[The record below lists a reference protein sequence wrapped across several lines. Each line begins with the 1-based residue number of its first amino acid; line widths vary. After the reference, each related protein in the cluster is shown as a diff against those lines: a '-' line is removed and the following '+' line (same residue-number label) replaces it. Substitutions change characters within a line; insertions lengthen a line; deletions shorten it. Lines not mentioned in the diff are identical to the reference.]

1 MARLRVLRA
10 GSLRSHRSFIPGG
23 GPASS
28 CSDVLAL
35 RAADY
40 GTRGSG
46 ASCVYGLAG
55 AGRVVAALGE
65 HRCARSRAF
74 AWRVRRCARSRTWGA
89 CGAPLRPRFGL
100 ICLEPISVH
109 PPCCVKRVHERH
121 ESPFFGQILTL
132 VYTFWVRRCVGSN
145 LSLVAEKSPSRV
157 TGTGYERLWL
167 RGGFGAP
174 LHAAV
179 RCGRSRGHACF
190 AGKRSAFPQFRT
202 FTGFEFLIRCRKK
215 PASQRNAGLAFTM
228 AEREGF
234 EPSRRSRAQ
243 RFSRPPHST
252 ALPSLRGR

>member
-1 MARLRVLRA
+1 M
-10 GSLRSHRSFIPGG
+10 
-23 GPASS
+23 SS
-28 CSDVLAL
+28 RCAL
-35 RAADY
+35 RI
-40 GTRGSG
+40 TEQEK
-46 ASCVYGLAG
+46 AG
-55 AGRVVAALGE
+55 PPAFTALLGRERVVAALGE

-74 AWRVRRCARSRTWGA
+74 AWRVRRCTRSRAFAWRVRRTA
-89 CGAPLRPRFGL
+89 SPALRAYMPRAH
-100 ICLEPISVH
+100 INA

-132 VYTFWVRRCVGSN
+132 VYTFLGEALCGFESLARCRKKPEPGDWHGLRASM
-145 LSLVAEKSPSRV
+145 AER
-157 TGTGYERLWL
+157 
-167 RGGFGAP
+167 GFGAP

-179 RCGRSRGHACF
+179 RCGRSHGFARF
-190 AGKRSAFPQFRT
+190 AGIRSAFPQLRT
-202 FTGFEFLIRCRKK
+202 FAGFESLTCCRKK

>member
-1 MARLRVLRA
+1 MRVLRA

-23 GPASS
+23 GPAPP

-109 PPCCVKRVHERH
+109 PPLLRKTCTRASRIAVFRPDFDARVHVLGEA
-121 ESPFFGQILTL
+121 L
-132 VYTFWVRRCVGSN
+132 C
-145 LSLVAEKSPSRV
+145 
-157 TGTGYERLWL
+157 
-167 RGGFGAP
+167 
-174 LHAAV
+174 
-179 RCGRSRGHACF
+179 
-190 AGKRSAFPQFRT
+190 
-202 FTGFEFLIRCRKK
+202 GFESLARCRKK
-215 PASQRNAGLAFTM
+215 PEPGDRHGLRASM
-228 AEREGF
+228 AERGVRGAA
-234 EPSRRSRAQ
+234 SRR
-243 RFSRPPHST
+243 RPLRPLARSCVLRWKTLRVSSVPHLHRVRIPHPLQKKARIPKERRLGIHHGGERGIRTLEALTRPTVFKT
-252 ALPSLRGR
+252 AAFNRSAISPW

>member
-1 MARLRVLRA
+1 M
-10 GSLRSHRSFIPGG
+10 
-23 GPASS
+23 SS
-28 CSDVLAL
+28 RCAL
-35 RAADY
+35 RITEQ
-40 GTRGSG
+40 GE
-46 ASCVYGLAG
+46 AG
-55 AGRVVAALGE
+55 PPAFTALLGRERVVAALGE

-74 AWRVRRCARSRTWGA
+74 EWRVRRCARSRTWGA

-132 VYTFWVRRCVGSN
+132 VYTFLGEALC
-145 LSLVAEKSPSRV
+145 
-157 TGTGYERLWL
+157 
-167 RGGFGAP
+167 
-174 LHAAV
+174 
-179 RCGRSRGHACF
+179 
-190 AGKRSAFPQFRT
+190 
-202 FTGFEFLIRCRKK
+202 GFESLARCRKK
-215 PASQRNAGLAFTM
+215 PEPGDRHGLRASM

>member
-1 MARLRVLRA
+1 MFSR
-10 GSLRSHRSFIPGG
+10 
-23 GPASS
+23 
-28 CSDVLAL
+28 CAL
-35 RAADY
+35 RITEQ
-40 GTRGSG
+40 GE
-46 ASCVYGLAG
+46 AG
-55 AGRVVAALGE
+55 PPAFTALLGRERVVAALGV
-65 HRCARSRAF
+65 HRRARSRAS
-74 AWRVRRCARSRTWGA
+74 AWCVNRCARSRTWGA

-145 LSLVAEKSPSRV
+145 LSLAVEKSPSRV
-157 TGTGYERLWL
+157 TGTGYERLWR
-167 RGGFGAP
+167 RGGVGAP
-174 LHAAV
+174 LRAAV
-179 RCGRSRGHACF
+179 RCGRSRGLACF
-190 AGKRSAFPQFRT
+190 AGKRAAFPQLRT